1 MLTRDY
7 TLISSLHLHSSR
19 GEKDK
24 YVMLKSVME
33 KTELGK
39 RDTECWRWRR
49 AAKVVVRE
57 VTFEKRLRR
66 RGVNKPP
73 NEDIRRDDN
82 LGRGNN

>member
-1 MLTRDY
+1 M
-7 TLISSLHLHSSR
+7 
-19 GEKDK
+19 
-24 YVMLKSVME
+24 
-33 KTELGK
+33 
-39 RDTECWRWRR
+39 
-49 AAKVVVRE
+49 VVRE